1 MRIEL
6 HRRSSPSATLRLLS
20 PVIGLALAVITGA
33 IMFSLMGKNPATALY
48 IYFIEPLTEAW
59 SVHELLIK
67 AAPLILMG
75 AGLSICYLSNN
86 WNIGAEGQFIMGAL
100 AGSIFPVL
108 FTDFQNPLVLPL
120 MIGFAMVGGALWAGI
135 PALLKARFNT
145 NEILVSLMLVY
156 IAERVLDYLVRGPW
170 RNPGGMNFPES
181 VRFHDF
187 ARMPEIL
194 PADGRAN
201 IGIII
206 AIVVAV
212 ALWFMLSRTLKGFE
226 IRVLGTSPR
235 AGRFAGFSSRGM
247 VFFSFLIAGACAG
260 LAGIIEVA
268 GASAQLRPI
277 ISPGYG
283 FTAIIVAFL
292 GRLNP
297 LGAILAG
304 FILALT
310 YLGGEAAQI
319 SLQVSDKVS
328 RVFQGALL
336 LYILAADTLVHY
348 RIRIAARP
356 RADKP
361 DVPRQTS
368 EKGA

>member
-6 HRRSSPSATLRLLS
+6 IRRSSPSTLLPFFS
-20 PVIGLALAVITGA
+20 PLIGLALALITGA
-33 IMFSLMGKNPATALY
+33 IMFAILGKNPIESLY
-48 IYFIEPLTEAW
+48 VYFIEPLTELW

-75 AGLSICYLSNN
+75 AGLSVCYLSNN

-108 FTDFQNPLVLPL
+108 FTDLQGPFILPL
-120 MIGFAMVGGALWAGI
+120 MLAFAMIGGALWAFI

-156 IAERVLDYLVRGPW
+156 VAELILDYLVRGPW

-181 VRFHDF
+181 VRFHQF
-187 ARMPEIL
+187 ARIPEL
-194 PADGRAN
+194 MPADGRAN
-201 IGIII
+201 WGFVIAVVVAIGIWI
-206 AIVVAV
+206 
-212 ALWFMLSRTLKGFE
+212 LLSRTLKGFE
-226 IRVLGTSPR
+226 IKVLGASPR
-235 AGRFAGFSSRGM
+235 AGRFAGFSAKKM
-247 VFFSFLIAGACAG
+247 VFFSFLLAGACAG

-268 GASAQLRPI
+268 GASGQLRPI

-297 LGAILAG
+297 LGVIVAG
-304 FILALT
+304 LVLALT

-319 SLQVSDKVS
+319 SLGLSDKVA

-336 LYILAADTLVHY
+336 LYILACDTLINY
-348 RIRIAARP
+348 RIRLVHRPKAKGEIADA
-356 RADKP
+356 
-361 DVPRQTS
+361 
-368 EKGA
+368 